1 MNAHP
6 VRLIAG
12 LALIALC
19 ALAEESPNAK
29 MSEPK
34 TKPVIAQ
41 RTPPYEVGLNEKPV
55 QLPTQVVDVEAWEN
69 HLKQVNQELQ
79 EAFQRE
85 AMTTSHAFYQ
95 KALTKNTRV
104 DLLGILLV
112 AQKMMDSR
120 VDAIPGTR
128 DQTVLPSEEDLN
140 GPVAVPI
147 LRSSW

>member
-6 VRLIAG
+6 VRLTAG

-19 ALAEESPNAK
+19 AMAEESPNAK
-29 MSEPK
+29 IAEPK

-41 RTPPYEVGLNEKPV
+41 RTPPYEVGLNETPV
-55 QLPTQVVDVEAWEN
+55 QLPTQVVDVEAWRK

-85 AMTTSHAFYQ
+85 ATAASHAFYQ

-120 VDAIPGTR
+120 VDAIPGAR
-128 DQTVLPSEEDLN
+128 DQAVLPSEEDLN
-140 GPVAVPI
+140 RPVAVPI